1 MSTCREVA
9 KLAGVSTATVSRA
22 FKSGSSISD
31 ETQKKILDVA
41 AQLNYVPNLLAR
53 GLKSKKSNI
62 IGLIVSD
69 IDNPFY
75 SVVIQ
80 NIEAELKKMYYR
92 IIMLFSNENE
102 QQEVENLSILLS
114 SRVDGIIFTPVSNK
128 NRAIIEAVKQYDI
141 PILQL
146 YRVAYED
153 IDSLIIDDEKGAY
166 MATKHLIQNGHSRIL
181 LVSENA
187 TLPPNRESGFHRAFS
202 DSGLDISDDYILH
215 VPFYVTA
222 RDLLAKKIKA
232 LNPTA
237 IIAVT
242 NTLAIETIKL
252 LKELKISIPD
262 DMSIIIYD
270 DISWV
275 SLFDAT
281 AISHPIIDIACSASR
296 IILNRIRRKDANEG
310 VAKSVIDPILISRN
324 SVKYIV

>member
-1 MSTCREVA
+1 MATCREVA

-22 FKSGSSISD
+22 FKDGSSISE
-31 ETQKKILDVA
+31 ETQKKIFEAA

-80 NIEAELKKMYYR
+80 NIEAELKKMHYR

-102 QQEVENLSILLS
+102 QQEIENLSILLS

-128 NRAIIEAVKQYDI
+128 NRAMIEAVKQYGI

-146 YRVAYED
+146 YRIAYDD

-166 MATKHLIQNGHSRIL
+166 MATKHLIQNGHRRIL

-187 TLPPNRESGFHRAFS
+187 TLPPNRESGFRMAFS
-202 DSGLDISDDYILH
+202 DSGIPVNDDYIVY
-215 VPFYVTA
+215 VPFYVSA
-222 RDLLAKKIKA
+222 RDLLARRINTIK
-232 LNPTA
+232 PTA

-252 LKELKISIPD
+252 LKELKLSIPE

-281 AISHPIIDIACSASR
+281 AISHPINDIACSASR
-296 IILNRIRRKDANEG
+296 IILDRICKKSSNSD
-310 VAKSVIDPILISRN
+310 VAKSVIDPILISRS

>member
-1 MSTCREVA
+1 MATCREVA

-22 FKSGSSISD
+22 FKSGSSIND
-31 ETQKKILDVA
+31 ETQKKILDAA

-80 NIEAELKKMYYR
+80 NIEAELKKMNYR

-102 QQEVENLSILLS
+102 QQEIENLNILLS
-114 SRVDGIIFTPVSNK
+114 SRVDGIIFTPVSKK
-128 NRAIIEAVKQYDI
+128 NRAMIESVKQYNI

-146 YRVAYED
+146 YRIAYDD

-181 LVSENA
+181 LISENA
-187 TLPPNRESGFHRAFS
+187 TLPPNRENGFCRAFS
-202 DSGLDISDDYILH
+202 DSGMKMNDDYILH

-222 RDLLAKKIKA
+222 RDLLSRKIKA

-252 LKELKISIPD
+252 LKELKISIPE

-281 AISHPIIDIACSASR
+281 AISHPINDIACSVSR
-296 IILNRIRRKDANEG
+296 IILNRIRRKDPNPG